1 MGRIFVEKIVGKP
14 VFEQSIEIVERK
26 GKGHPDYISDMSS
39 ECCCKALCKYYLEN
53 FDVILHHNVDKSL
66 VVGGKSNPKFGG
78 GYVEEPIEIIVAG
91 RAVTTAKRNKDL
103 IEIPVKKLCINAIKE
118 YLLNNFRFLD
128 PEKHVKIDCK
138 IKQGSVDL
146 VKIFESKRSV
156 PLSNDTSFGVSF
168 APLTPTE
175 KLVLETEKY
184 LNSEKFKK
192 ELPEVGEDIKVM
204 GLRRKNKVRLTISA
218 AMVSSLISDKDHYLN
233 VKEEV
238 TNKVKDF
245 AVKLVGKELEVN
257 DVKVNVG
264 DNFRKG
270 IFYLTVTGTSAEQG
284 DDGNAGRGNRI
295 NGLITPCRQMSL
307 EATAGKNPVSHV
319 GKIYNLLAKITAE
332 KVCNEVKGIREVYV
346 KILSSI
352 GKPITE
358 PQIVSI
364 HVNLEKGYSLRNI
377 AADIKSIVYE
387 ETANV
392 QKLTSQIIEGKF
404 ELF

>member
-1 MGRIFVEKIVGKP
+1 M
-14 VFEQSIEIVERK
+14 FEQSIEIVERK

-53 FDVILHHNVDKSL
+53 VDTILHHNVDKSL
-66 VVGGKSNPKFGG
+66 VVGGKSNPRFGG
-78 GYVEEPIEIIVAG
+78 GYVEEPIEVIVAG
-91 RAVTTAKRNKDL
+91 RAVTTVKGGKSL
-103 IEIPVKKLCINAIKE
+103 VEIPVKEICTNAIKN

-138 IKQGSVDL
+138 IKQGSADL
-146 VKIFESKRSV
+146 IKIFESKHGV

-175 KLVLETEKY
+175 KVVFETEKY

-204 GLRRKNKVRLTISA
+204 GLRRKNKIRLTISA
-218 AMVSSLISDKDHYLN
+218 AMISSLIPDKTHYLN

-238 TNKVKDF
+238 ADKVKDF
-245 AVKLVGKELEVN
+245 ATKLVGKELEIE

-264 DNFRKG
+264 DNLRKG

-284 DDGNAGRGNRI
+284 DDGNAGRGNRV

-307 EATAGKNPVSHV
+307 EATAGKNPVSHT
-319 GKIYNLLAKITAE
+319 GKIYNLLAKIIAE
-332 KVCNEVKGIREVYV
+332 KVFSEVKGIREVYV

-358 PQIVSI
+358 PQAVSI
-364 HVNLEKGYSLRNI
+364 HVNLEKGCSLRSI

-387 ETANV
+387 ETANIP
-392 QKLTSQIIEGKF
+392 KLTSQIIEGNF